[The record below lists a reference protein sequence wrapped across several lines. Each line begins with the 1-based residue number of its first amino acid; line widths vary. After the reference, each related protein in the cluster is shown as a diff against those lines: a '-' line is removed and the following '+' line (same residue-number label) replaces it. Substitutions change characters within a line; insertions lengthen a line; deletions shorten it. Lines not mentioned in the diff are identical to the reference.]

1 MDDRVFKNTCPVA
14 LETHNFW
21 PHREG
26 PPDKVTRV
34 PEQKQNLDRRRGAC
48 RLFGLN
54 GSVCRSDLGDC
65 GNPWVCCCCGR
76 THRPRVRYNKHDR
89 TPPHAPPT
97 HPFRGLCR
105 PPHRGGAVSHDSGD
119 GVSTRGPASPGSR
132 VGEVLPPRGPICPMI
147 FRLSGLSPTPSPRL
161 CVGCPGYSSYGA
173 VGNITVVVATRP
185 VPCTG
190 CAGRTK

>member
-1 MDDRVFKNTCPVA
+1 MTESFK
-14 LETHNFW
+14 
-21 PHREG
+21 R
-26 PPDKVTRV
+26 RV
-34 PEQKQNLDRRRGAC
+34 PGPSRRATFGHTEKGPQTKSPGSPNKNKNLDRRRGAC
-48 RLFGLN
+48 LLFWSQWIGMPF
-54 GSVCRSDLGDC
+54 GPGDC
-65 GNPWVCCCCGR
+65 GNPRVCCCWGR
-76 THRPRVRYNKHDR
+76 THRPRVRYNKRDR

-147 FRLSGLSPTPSPRL
+147 FRLSGLAPTPSPRL

-173 VGNITVVVATRP
+173 VGNITLVVATRP
-185 VPCTG
+185 VPGMG